1 MSETQILRPTEAIF
15 VDGSGGHGSCSGFG
29 NIFALPTAHGEET
42 RYCFS
47 GLSFG
52 AALVWRN
59 FQTPRRTPTRA
70 VITVVSEGSRPDI
83 IADDGT
89 FLSHG
94 TYNASFSIFWR
105 YGTPGIDHHLHG
117 GSAAYSEVDTWVLPD
132 SFLPIPTDWSQLL
145 VIATI
150 IGSVG
155 SFFDYVDY
163 NGKRY
168 NTAFN
173 TLKVTDVYVEV
184 TLPSPGISFSSTH
197 GSGGGDGIGGASLAI

>member
-15 VDGSGGHGSCSGFG
+15 VDGSGGPGSCSGFG
-29 NIFALPTAHGEET
+29 SIFALPVAHGMET

-59 FQTPRRTPTRA
+59 FETPRRTPTRA
-70 VITVVSEGSRPDI
+70 VISVTSDGSRPDI

-94 TYNASFSIFWR
+94 TYNAGFSIFWR
-105 YGTPGIDHHLHG
+105 YGTPGTDHHLHG
-117 GSAAYSEVDTWVLPD
+117 DSAAYSETDTWVLPD

-155 SFFDYVDY
+155 SFFDFVDY
-163 NGKRY
+163 KGKRY
-168 NTAFN
+168 NTASN
-173 TLKVTDVYVEV
+173 ILNVTDVHVEA
-184 TLPSPGISFSSTH
+184 TLPSPGISFCATH
-197 GSGGGDGIGGASLAI
+197 GSAGGDSPGGSLAI